1 MVLGMVFLLYM
12 GVFGVARKRGH
23 GEGTVFERPDR
34 PGTFRAVFTYKDPDT
49 RKTKRKNFDDSSA
62 RKALRRGKEW
72 LQGLEDGLLPDAG
85 NVILRDWLRRWLDD
99 YASMKVRRSTLA
111 KYETSLMRYIAGS
124 PLGNEA
130 LTELHGPDVQRL
142 FNKLLKS
149 GRRDGKGLSSDTVRN
164 IRRYLSEALKQAVK
178 DGLMRKNIIENTE
191 PPKVKRLPVKV
202 LTSEQIT
209 ALTAETERIGGDE
222 SLIVLLALESG
233 MRIGEIFGLKWDCVD
248 FQGGAVHVKYSL
260 ITTKGGKRLEEPKTK
275 MSKRRIPLRD
285 EMMKVLA
292 MHQKRQE
299 WKMQELGDKFEN
311 NGFVFTNVFGRP
323 CDHSNFTGRFFKG
336 LLVAAGIETSFRF
349 HDLRHTHASILLRQG
364 VHPKVVQER
373 LGHSTISITLDTY
386 SHLLRDVQDE
396 AVTALGRAFGTGAGE
411 GEDGAGG
418 QQNGQQNQIEKPK
431 KAIKKNV
438 RLLRNPVKSRNAI

>member
-34 PGTFRAVFTYKDPDT
+34 PGTFRAVFTYKDPET
-49 RKTKRKNFDDSSA
+49 RKTRRKNFDDSSA
-62 RKALRRGKEW
+62 RKALKRGKEW
-72 LQGLEDGLLPDAG
+72 VQGIEEGLLPDAG
-85 NVILRDWLRRWLDD
+85 KVLLKDWLRRWLDD

-111 KYETSLMRYIAGS
+111 KYETSLIRYIAGS
-124 PLGNEA
+124 PLGSEA
-130 LTELHGPDVQRL
+130 LTELQGPDVQRL
-142 FNKLLKS
+142 FNRLLKS

-209 ALTAETERIGGDE
+209 TLSTEAERIGGDGA
-222 SLIVLLALESG
+222 LVVLLALESG

-285 EMMKVLA
+285 EMMKILA

-299 WKMQELGDKFEN
+299 WKAQELGDKFEDQ
-311 NGFVFTNVFGRP
+311 GFVFTNVFGRP

-336 LLVAAGIETSFRF
+336 LLEAAGIERSFRF

-364 VHPKVVQER
+364 VHPKIVQER

-386 SHLLRDVQDE
+386 SHLLQDVQDE
-396 AVTALGRAFGTGAGE
+396 AVLALRRALGHDNNE
-411 GEDGAGG
+411 EDG
-418 QQNGQQNQIEKPK
+418 QQNGKQNQIEKPK

-438 RLLRNPVKSRNAI
+438 RLLRNPVKSMNAM